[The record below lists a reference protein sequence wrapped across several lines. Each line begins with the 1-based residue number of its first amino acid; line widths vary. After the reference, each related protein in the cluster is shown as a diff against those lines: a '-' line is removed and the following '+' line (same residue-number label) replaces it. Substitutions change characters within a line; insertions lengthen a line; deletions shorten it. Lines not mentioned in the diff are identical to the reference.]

1 MEDIQ
6 THLPINLFHRRNAF
20 IEILFSQNSFYLILG
35 INSFFC
41 INCFNMRYSIF
52 IKILLII
59 IYNPLIFSQYNKYDQ
74 NNNLSWKEIILKYL
88 KISSNTKIISARL
101 MATFVTDTSAPSR
114 AHRSRQ
120 MRDKWKFTSRARR
133 AGWYQSSNC
142 FRIWK
147 ITRDSRQCLQRK
159 YLRPAF
165 AESDRWHRTCRR
177 YVYSEP
183 GYRLVYPCQ
192 GHSDVHLHGNTA
204 RRRRHVTGRVS
215 IRLPD
220 KRLLDPDDLTLS
232 FPSLSL
238 SLYLVAYLH
247 VTLWLLGRPVE
258 TKFCRVLR
266 DLKTQPSER
275 TSSGRIPQCVVSS

>member
-120 MRDKWKFTSRARR
+120 MRDK
-133 AGWYQSSNC
+133 
-142 FRIWK
+142 
-147 ITRDSRQCLQRK
+147 
-159 YLRPAF
+159 
-165 AESDRWHRTCRR
+165 
-177 YVYSEP
+177 
-183 GYRLVYPCQ
+183 
-192 GHSDVHLHGNTA
+192 
-204 RRRRHVTGRVS
+204 
-215 IRLPD
+215 
-220 KRLLDPDDLTLS
+220 
-232 FPSLSL
+232 
-238 SLYLVAYLH
+238 
-247 VTLWLLGRPVE
+247 
-258 TKFCRVLR
+258 
-266 DLKTQPSER
+266 
-275 TSSGRIPQCVVSS
+275 